1 MKIRQRTWTKRAAAI
16 LSLVAVTLP
25 MATNVAQASSSKD
38 LAPHRAEYGYFI
50 DTYKQNISTY
60 KTASNNPM
68 VGMLS
73 SFSNYYANGKN
84 LEKALMKE
92 NIDKAAKITQ
102 TRTPAEAERSYL
114 TDWRDLRYSVINGLG
129 PYSSAFIKNADAK
142 TDFTSMPSTPDPAHR
157 PWGHTPWAS
166 EDSRLGPIV
175 SLLNHNSYTAYS
187 GTGVIKD
194 VVKYKRPYRQSS
206 EVKPLPA
213 LVNVMAAAPENDYD
227 FASGHTTA
235 GFEDGLNLAYVVPE
249 RFQQMITRSSEVGLD
264 RIIAGRHTPLAV
276 MGGRMAGTAV
286 TASALSNPSN
296 QDMMKKAYDATH
308 SDALLGSKDTTTQD
322 DFGDYATNRDN
333 YRYRMTYGFKQI
345 GNPNVAMRVPKG
357 AEVLLATRLPYL
369 NATQRRDVLFT
380 TGMPSGYPVMDDTE
394 GWGRLDLFSAANGYG
409 KFNDKVT
416 VAMDAKQ
423 GGFNAK
429 DNWRNNIAGKG
440 SLVKSGT
447 GLLQLSGNNAFT
459 GGTTVK
465 GGTLQLTTATA
476 AGKGNVKVNG
486 GTLQLST
493 KKVTV
498 KGNFQQTQKGQ
509 LRVAKNAHVTI
520 KKTAKLGG
528 TLKLTAGSL
537 KNGTKVLTFK
547 NHKGKFAHVSGL
559 PKGWHVVYTKH
570 AVKLAK

>member
-1 MKIRQRTWTKRAAAI
+1 
-16 LSLVAVTLP
+16 
-25 MATNVAQASSSKD
+25 
-38 LAPHRAEYGYFI
+38 
-50 DTYKQNISTY
+50 
-60 KTASNNPM
+60 
-68 VGMLS
+68 
-73 SFSNYYANGKN
+73 
-84 LEKALMKE
+84 
-92 NIDKAAKITQ
+92 
-102 TRTPAEAERSYL
+102 
-114 TDWRDLRYSVINGLG
+114 
-129 PYSSAFIKNADAK
+129 
-142 TDFTSMPSTPDPAHR
+142 
-157 PWGHTPWAS
+157 
-166 EDSRLGPIV
+166 
-175 SLLNHNSYTAYS
+175 
-187 GTGVIKD
+187 
-194 VVKYKRPYRQSS
+194 
-206 EVKPLPA
+206 
-213 LVNVMAAAPENDYD
+213 
-227 FASGHTTA
+227 
-235 GFEDGLNLAYVVPE
+235 
-249 RFQQMITRSSEVGLD
+249 
-264 RIIAGRHTPLAV
+264 
-276 MGGRMAGTAV
+276 
-286 TASALSNPSN
+286 
-296 QDMMKKAYDATH
+296 MMKKAYDAAH

-440 SLVKSGT
+440 ALVKSGT

-528 TLKLTAGSL
+528 TLKLTTGNL